1 MSIDTAPRPASDT
14 APRPASGTAS
24 RPDTAPRSD
33 TAPRTA
39 STATRATKRCPYC
52 AEEILEAA
60 VLCRFCGR
68 SQTPRAG
75 DGDRR
80 MRVLAALV
88 VFLLA
93 LGGAYAVS
101 RSAAADEFRAA
112 VHQLTAPRA
121 PALTTL
127 NPVTV
132 TYTPP
137 PPPPPAV
144 FDVAS
149 TPEPRRLEAGDYA
162 WYRADLSDPR
172 PCRLTGRVAVLA
184 GGSHDVDVFVVD
196 AEGLASFQAGQEFYA
211 LLDEHRTSGVALDL
225 PLEGGRTYFLVVSNR
240 FSAFTP
246 KVIHIDRVIATC
258 DGSSDDTV
266 E

>member
-14 APRPASGTAS
+14 APRLDSGTA
-24 RPDTAPRSD
+24 PRLASD
-33 TAPRTA
+33 TAPRPE
-39 STATRATKRCPYC
+39 SATPRATKRCPFC

-68 SQTPRAG
+68 SQTAPADEG
-75 DGDRR
+75 DWR
-80 MRVLAALV
+80 MRALAALV
-88 VFLLA
+88 VFSLA
-93 LGGAYAVS
+93 LGGTYAVS
-101 RSAAADEFRAA
+101 RSGAADDFRAA

-121 PALTTL
+121 PAIATL
-127 NPVTV
+127 DPVTV

-149 TPEPRRLEAGDYA
+149 TPGPRRLEAGDYA
-162 WYRADLSDPR
+162 WYRAELSDPR
-172 PCRLTGRVAVLA
+172 PCRLAGRVAVLA

-196 AEGLASFQAGQEFYA
+196 ADGLDSFQAGQEFYA

-246 KVIHIDRVIATC
+246 KVIEIDRVIATC
-258 DGSSDDTV
+258 DGPSDDTV